1 MATKKILV
9 TGGAGFIGSHLVD
22 ALVKEGHE
30 VTVFDCLDK
39 QVHEGGKKPGYLNKK
54 AKFVKGDVRD
64 AKALKR
70 VLRDQEVVYHEAA
83 AVGVGQSMYQ
93 IRHYMDV
100 NTLGT
105 AQLLDLLVNNEHDV
119 EKLVVAAS
127 MSSYGEGLYE
137 CTAGC
142 GMVEPELRGEGQL
155 KKGFWDLLCPSC
167 GKELQP
173 MPTPESKRQ
182 KSNSIYALG
191 KEDQERMVLMVGKT
205 YGLPSV
211 ALRYFNVFGPRQSLS
226 NPYTGVAAIFMSRV
240 KNGHAPVVYED
251 GMQTR
256 DFVSVH
262 DIVSANLAAMKSKNA
277 DYEVFNVG
285 NGRPLPI
292 VEIAETAIKLFGAK
306 LKPEVTSKYRKGDVR
321 HCYADIRKIEEKLD
335 WRPRVGF
342 EEGMR
347 ELIGWSQGVKAVDR
361 FEKAAKELKDRGLV

>member
-1 MATKKILV
+1 MTTKKILV

-30 VTVFDCLDK
+30 VTVLDCLDK
-39 QVHEGGKKPGYLNKK
+39 QVHEGGKKPAYLNKK
-54 AKFVKGDVRD
+54 ATFVKGDVRD
-64 AKALKR
+64 SKALKR

-93 IRHYMDV
+93 IKHYMDV

-119 EKLVVAAS
+119 KKLVVAAS

-137 CTAGC
+137 CNAGC
-142 GMVEPELRGEGQL
+142 GLVEPGLRGEEQL
-155 KKGFWDLLCPSC
+155 KKGFWDVLCPAC
-167 GKELQP
+167 GKELRP
-173 MPTPESKRQ
+173 LPTPESKRQ
-182 KSNSIYALG
+182 QSNSLYALS

-205 YGLPSV
+205 YGLPAV

-226 NPYTGVAAIFMSRV
+226 NPYTGVAASFMSRV

-251 GMQTR
+251 GLQTR

-292 VEIAETAIKLFGAK
+292 VEIAETVIELCGAK
-306 LKPEVTSKYRKGDVR
+306 LKPEVTRKYRKGDVR
-321 HCYADIRKIEEKLD
+321 HCYADTRKIEEKLD
-335 WRPRVGF
+335 WRPRVSF
-342 EEGMR
+342 EQGMQ

-361 FEKAAKELKDRGLV
+361 FEQAAKELKDKGLV

>member
-1 MATKKILV
+1 MATKKVLV

-39 QVHEGGKKPGYLNKK
+39 QVHEGGKKPSYLNKK

-93 IRHYMDV
+93 IKHYMDV

-119 EKLVVAAS
+119 KKLIVAAS

-137 CTAGC
+137 CNAGC
-142 GMVEPELRGEGQL
+142 GLVEPELRGEEQL
-155 KKGFWDLLCPSC
+155 KNGFWDVLCPSC
-167 GKELQP
+167 GKELRP
-173 MPTPESKRQ
+173 LPTPESKHQ
-182 KSNSIYALG
+182 KSNSIYALS

-251 GMQTR
+251 GLQTR

-277 DYEVFNVG
+277 DYEIFNVG
-285 NGRPLPI
+285 NGKPLPI

-306 LKPEVTSKYRKGDVR
+306 LKPEVTRKYRKGDVR
-321 HCYADIRKIEEKLD
+321 HCYADTRKIEEKLD
-335 WRPRVGF
+335 WRPRVSF
-342 EEGMR
+342 EEGMQ

-361 FEKAAKELKDRGLV
+361 FEQAAKELKDKGLV